1 MTEQRATRNH
11 LDWNIHRNMLRIWVH
26 RRRGPV
32 GNLWR
37 AHESFLNQAEHLK
50 PSARP
55 TAKEE
60 LVRLRHFPF
69 NLPPSDILVNP
80 ELRWSEI
87 ADEERN
93 EQRRTEESK
102 HSSESGALWLQEAT
116 WRGARRWNSSSEC
129 WLFHRT
135 GNHYYWD
142 KSASVTSRHFRT
154 VLSMNEHWNYWAYL
168 NFSPRS
174 RERKSLSKKKKKM
187 EKNGRKQKL
196 QFDCIAVN
204 NNIPQCLEQP

>member
-116 WRGARRWNSSSEC
+116 CGGQEDGTQVQSVDCSIELEITITEISLHLWLQGILGPFYPWMNIEIIEPIWIFHPGAEKENP
-129 WLFHRT
+129 F
-135 GNHYYWD
+135 
-142 KSASVTSRHFRT
+142 
-154 VLSMNEHWNYWAYL
+154 
-168 NFSPRS
+168 P
-174 RERKSLSKKKKKM
+174 KKKKKWKRM
-187 EKNGRKQKL
+187 VENKSCNL
-196 QFDCIAVN
+196 IA
-204 NNIPQCLEQP
+204 